1 MRQAFAEKLYPVYLS
16 GTVGLGKSFAAAM
29 VYTRWHGPS
38 VTFLSYADLIG
49 LSIRADK
56 DGGISR
62 ITNSGQMVDLT
73 AAQWW
78 KWLAD
83 VSLLIVDE
91 IGTGMAHEWRREML
105 WKVLEIRKGKPLLIT
120 GNLAAK
126 GLLEQFDARI
136 QSRILAGTFIELVGN
151 DKRLEGVRGRVHRI
165 EVK

>member
-1 MRQAFAEKLYPVYLS
+1 MRAGFADKAFPIYLS

-29 VYTRWHGPS
+29 VYTRWQGPS

-56 DGGISR
+56 DGSISR
-62 ITNSGQMVDLT
+62 IIGSGQMVDLT

-78 KWLAD
+78 KWLTD

-120 GNLAAK
+120 GNLSSK
-126 GLLEQFDARI
+126 GLTEQFDARI
-136 QSRILAGTFIELVGN
+136 QSRIMAGTFIELVGS
-151 DKRLEGVRGRVHRI
+151 DKRLEGLRGRVHRI